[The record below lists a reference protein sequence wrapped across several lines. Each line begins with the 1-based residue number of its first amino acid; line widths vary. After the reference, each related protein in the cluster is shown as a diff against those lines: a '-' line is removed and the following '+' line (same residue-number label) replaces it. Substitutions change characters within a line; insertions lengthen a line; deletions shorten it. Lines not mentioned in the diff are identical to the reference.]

1 MCFVFFKT
9 NILGGQRK
17 VSSATTVKETYRML
31 AKKHT
36 PGRAVYGKFT

>member
-1 MCFVFFKT
+1 MCFVFFKR

-17 VSSATTVKETYRML
+17 VSSATSVKEMYRL
-31 AKKHT
+31 SARKHT